1 MTDETKQ
8 LFDAPWTVTR
18 EEIRKDT
25 VRYGVAKSHLDLV
38 AIDLTHEDAHR
49 LARLPELYEALADAT
64 SHYCSICRYEPI
76 KFENLVK
83 NGCPKTHYKNLAYPV
98 SSVALDWLE
107 LLRKVRDGE

>member
-1 MTDETKQ
+1 MTDKTKK

-49 LARLPELYEALADAT
+49 LARLPELYEELKSSSYDFCWSCLATLGIDPPTADEL
-64 SHYCSICRYEPI
+64 I
-76 KFENLVK
+76 ENL
-83 NGCPKTHYKNLAYPV
+83 CPRKPSCCGYNNRWK
-98 SSVALDWLE
+98 
-107 LLRKVRDGE
+107 LLQKVRDGE